1 MAAGAQANRAVRD
14 NSLAGRFF
22 TAVRN
27 RILLV
32 ERKSSVATKHGSLGG
47 SGYVARSSSTF
58 HSTRRQQNGSS
69 LRYIFYLN
77 LERGLFVSGQIPCPT
92 KFRSIEQIS

>member
-1 MAAGAQANRAVRD
+1 MEGGGGRGEEAVAAGAQANRAVRD

-32 ERKSSVATKHGSLGG
+32 ERKSSVATKHTVRLEGLVALRVRVPLSTPREGSRMVLP
-47 SGYVARSSSTF
+47 YDTF
-58 HSTRRQQNGSS
+58 
-69 LRYIFYLN
+69 
-77 LERGLFVSGQIPCPT
+77 
-92 KFRSIEQIS
+92 SI